1 MNKFLTIGMATAALL
16 GSTAALANHHAGGE
30 PRGDVTRAEAQTK
43 AAERFA
49 KMDVNGDGQL
59 SAADREAKRAER
71 FAKTDTDGNGELSL
85 AEMTAAREAHKAKRD
100 ERRAER
106 GEGRAEAGERRGGR
120 GEAGQ
125 RSGKRGQRGGERGQM
140 AGRMMDRIDTDQS
153 GTISQTEF
161 TAAALARFDAAD
173 ANSDGTVTADEHK
186 AQRGERRGKMRERMQ
201 ERRSQG

>member
-1 MNKFLTIGMATAALL
+1 MTKFLTIGIATAALL
-16 GSTAALANHHAGGE
+16 GSTAALANHHASGE
-30 PRGDVTRAEAQTK
+30 PRGDVTRADAQAK
-43 AAERFA
+43 AAEHFA

-71 FAKTDTDGNGELSL
+71 FAKTDTDGNGQLSL
-85 AEMTAAREAHKAKRD
+85 AEMTAAREAHKAKRAERGG

-106 GEGRAEAGERRGGR
+106 AGR
-120 GEAGQ
+120 GEAG
-125 RSGKRGQRGGERGQM
+125 KRGGRRGQM